1 MLANLLF
8 LTAHLFLKIGEI
20 KSFRPRLS
28 AEKFCISSMISSR
41 PFHGEALPYL
51 SAKTSVTRLTALI
64 SLLAK
69 VIFTF

>member
-1 MLANLLF
+1 
-8 LTAHLFLKIGEI
+8 
-20 KSFRPRLS
+20 
-28 AEKFCISSMISSR
+28 MISSR